1 MGGKTS
7 GAGPLC
13 QLTCRPSR
21 SDGAC
26 FRLVSQHRQPPPPPQ
41 AACTAPASA
50 RQGSVAARRVL
61 THPAA
66 CNRTQAARQS
76 PILHWRKALRC
87 FSHTPAAKPVRQLAG
102 LPDYGPLYGIAGSRL
117 HPDDKQTA
125 SRPYRADGASVESAA
140 GGPPDK
146 RRHWIRHSRGNLS
159 ASVTASPGRS
169 FRPAAFTVI
178 ARYRCPS
185 GSCPLSA
192 TRRGSTRIG

>member
-140 GGPPDK
+140 GGPPRQAASLDQAQP
-146 RRHWIRHSRGNLS
+146 RQSVRQRNGVTGPVVSARCFHCHREVSLS
-159 ASVTASPGRS
+159 
-169 FRPAAFTVI
+169 
-178 ARYRCPS
+178 
-185 GSCPLSA
+185 
-192 TRRGSTRIG
+192 IG